1 MKKFLLALL
10 ALSSAV
16 IMPSLALADACSCYN
31 RGLSFG
37 ATSGGSYQASD
48 IPADCAQDSA
58 ISTSPFGYGV
68 FNARD
73 GHQNDAAQFCNVS
86 APATSSGSGEAPAV
100 HWYAQGVAPKVG
112 TSCFPDYPVLLPG
125 GTHCGQTCET
135 GYGGW
140 SLSGNNVCV
149 KCPFTPSNV
158 RHNGDG
164 TFTCIP

>member
-37 ATSGGSYQASD
+37 ATAGGSYQASD
-48 IPADCAQDSA
+48 IPADCDQDSA

-86 APATSSGSGEAPAV
+86 APVINAGPSAAPAL
-100 HWYAQGVAPKVG
+100 HWYAQGGFNKVFNK
-112 TSCFPDYPVLLPG
+112 CPDDYPIEVASTNRCL
-125 GTHCGQTCET
+125 QKCED
-135 GYGGW
+135 GYTGW
-140 SLSGNNVCV
+140 SLPGNDVCV
-149 KCPFTPSNV
+149 KCPFQPSNV
-158 RHNGDG
+158 GHNGDG
-164 TFTCIP
+164 TFTCYP